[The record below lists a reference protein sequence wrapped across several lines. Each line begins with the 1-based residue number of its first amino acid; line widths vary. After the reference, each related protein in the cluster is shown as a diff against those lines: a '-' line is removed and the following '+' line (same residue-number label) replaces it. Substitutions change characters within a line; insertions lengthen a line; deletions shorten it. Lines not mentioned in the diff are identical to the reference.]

1 MCLHLACKYEGEG
14 SFVRQIDICKHLEY
28 SCDVKTLQQMEMEI
42 LYNYLDFRVQRV
54 TLVEVTNLVLFAADP
69 SFDYSDILS
78 RLIALQN
85 FCMIDGEI

>member
-1 MCLHLACKYEGEG
+1 
-14 SFVRQIDICKHLEY
+14 
-28 SCDVKTLQQMEMEI
+28 MEMEI

-54 TLVEVTNLVLFAADP
+54 TLVEITNLVLFAADP
-69 SFDYSDILS
+69 SFDYSDIMS